1 MSVDNTL
8 LFWVI
13 VAGLMASVSAAN
25 RIVMAPHT
33 EVRGTKKH
41 TPCPEEGEGEPRYD
55 VEAREG
61 IEV

>member
-1 MSVDNTL
+1 MDNTL

-13 VAGLMASVSAAN
+13 VAGLMAIVSAAN

-33 EVRGTKKH
+33 EFRATKKH
-41 TPCPEEGEGEPRYD
+41 MPCPEEGEGEPLYN